1 MGKAFPGESLIPERP
16 GGVRA
21 FAVVRVPRSRA
32 PVGVARVPVVW
43 ESTRRLPPPPPPA
56 APVFVDDTGRRG
68 RWVAVAGA
76 GTALLV
82 LALVAVFWLSQ
93 AVHL

>member
-1 MGKAFPGESLIPERP
+1 MGTAHPGESLIPERR
-16 GGVRA
+16 GGVRGV
-21 FAVVRVPRSRA
+21 AVVRVPRSRA

-43 ESTRRLPPPPPPA
+43 ESTCRLEQPSPPA